1 MDPTRTRIKRSNEKR
16 AKRHALVP
24 DPVEQPNNSSSTLRE
39 PQEREGAVRAHLREV
54 WAAATGIQS
63 NRSAFAE
70 PSAAWLPGESLLS
83 DPEEASLRKQW
94 RMPFPAMGQNN
105 DPQAILRSCPS
116 RDYSACFTKELRE
129 RYPFTQ
135 YHKRHPPPSCYT
147 AGVVTLQAGA
157 ARARSVL
164 QALHVVSDDPECR
177 APSLDE
183 VPMLSSPVKGSAPLQ
198 LCPASPPPPPP
209 PHAARLRCDSDP
221 AEVQARAVLLIG
233 VPSTPSK
240 LGLERRD
247 AIRAAWMRDEA
258 VGSEAIVCF
267 VLSAQTEQ
275 PELGALQAERDAH
288 GDVLLVD
295 APESRALLKQ
305 PTRYSNF
312 SKQGRG
318 MPTFK
323 QFAFFRHAAATWP
336 AVPFVAKCDDD
347 TAPNV
352 RLLVRLLSRLRCA
365 GNGALSDRF
374 VFLGAI
380 NWAAAVPRAEDFG
393 IRLDRCGFGWDLKS
407 ALANF
412 GKSWTTQ
419 TTHGSGVVEA
429 CDVRGAVLPVP
440 YAIGAGYIFSAAL
453 LRWLATDPQVGRWV
467 AEAAGPEREALQW
480 QKYEDTTT
488 GYWLS
493 YAPRRVHYVD
503 LAVGVHDAACRPE
516 GDRKRDEDSTYR
528 PPANNSLLVHSLKRP
543 GAFAY
548 AFEHMRGDALPYDHD
563 ECTSSIHGETVNRP
577 WPLARGGFA
586 VGCVLACLL
595 TIRFMRRRRPK
606 PAADPWRA
614 VHV

>member
-1 MDPTRTRIKRSNEKR
+1 M
-16 AKRHALVP
+16 
-24 DPVEQPNNSSSTLRE
+24 
-39 PQEREGAVRAHLREV
+39 
-54 WAAATGIQS
+54 
-63 NRSAFAE
+63 
-70 PSAAWLPGESLLS
+70 
-83 DPEEASLRKQW
+83 
-94 RMPFPAMGQNN
+94 
-105 DPQAILRSCPS
+105 
-116 RDYSACFTKELRE
+116 
-129 RYPFTQ
+129 
-135 YHKRHPPPSCYT
+135 
-147 AGVVTLQAGA
+147 
-157 ARARSVL
+157 
-164 QALHVVSDDPECR
+164 
-177 APSLDE
+177 
-183 VPMLSSPVKGSAPLQ
+183 
-198 LCPASPPPPPP
+198 
-209 PHAARLRCDSDP
+209 
-221 AEVQARAVLLIG
+221 
-233 VPSTPSK
+233 
-240 LGLERRD
+240 
-247 AIRAAWMRDEA
+247 
-258 VGSEAIVCF
+258 
-267 VLSAQTEQ
+267 
-275 PELGALQAERDAH
+275 QAERDAH

-295 APESRALLKQ
+295 APESRALLKR

-407 ALANF
+407 ALSNF

-419 TTHGSGVVEA
+419 TTHGSGVIEA

-548 AFEHMRGDALPYDHD
+548 AYEHMRGDALPYDHD
-563 ECTSSIHGETVNRP
+563 ECTSRIHGETVNRP

>member
-1 MDPTRTRIKRSNEKR
+1 MDPARTRIKRSNEKR

-147 AGVVTLQAGA
+147 AGLVTLQAGA

-275 PELGALQAERDAH
+275 PELGALQAERDT
-288 GDVLLVD
+288 LTLN
-295 APESRALLKQ
+295 PPLTPPLT
-305 PTRYSNF
+305 PT
-312 SKQGRG
+312 
-318 MPTFK
+318 PTL
-323 QFAFFRHAAATWP
+323 AAA
-336 AVPFVAKCDDD
+336 
-347 TAPNV
+347 
-352 RLLVRLLSRLRCA
+352 
-365 GNGALSDRF
+365 GGAR
-374 VFLGAI
+374 
-380 NWAAAVPRAEDFG
+380 R
-393 IRLDRCGFGWDLKS
+393 
-407 ALANF
+407 
-412 GKSWTTQ
+412 
-419 TTHGSGVVEA
+419 
-429 CDVRGAVLPVP
+429 
-440 YAIGAGYIFSAAL
+440 
-453 LRWLATDPQVGRWV
+453 
-467 AEAAGPEREALQW
+467 
-480 QKYEDTTT
+480 
-488 GYWLS
+488 
-493 YAPRRVHYVD
+493 PRRR
-503 LAVGVHDAACRPE
+503 AAR
-516 GDRKRDEDSTYR
+516 
-528 PPANNSLLVHSLKRP
+528 
-543 GAFAY
+543 
-548 AFEHMRGDALPYDHD
+548 
-563 ECTSSIHGETVNRP
+563 
-577 WPLARGGFA
+577 
-586 VGCVLACLL
+586 
-595 TIRFMRRRRPK
+595 
-606 PAADPWRA
+606 
-614 VHV
+614 